1 MSKKK
6 YIDADQLLERLSDMR
21 GDLSEEPQYDEGF
34 KDCLDEIEATIK
46 YNFPLVDVEEVQHDI
61 DSYGKTKTSELMI
74 VVGGSKDKPCY
85 SIRYYDLSDN
95 EWHVGFSS
103 YCLQNVIDWKNE
115 CFEIVGDGKD
125 SDKDVALKALLSAL
139 SEVSKYIS
147 KDKLISALRDT
158 SESEQPET
166 GESKQRETAA
176 VDDTNKYIDK
186 DVLVSDLK
194 AANESDR
201 MVYMGVFDIINEQPI
216 ADVKEVRYGRWERR
230 LAEKNGIAEMK
241 SVCSECGK
249 PNKRY
254 APPYCPHCGA
264 RMDSVTM
271 VLSEKELNSGK

>member
-46 YNFPLVDVEEVQHDI
+46 YNFPLVDVVLHDI
-61 DSYGKTKTSELMI
+61 DSCCRDKISETNGKTKTSELMI
-74 VVGGSKDKPCY
+74 IVNGPADNPYY

-103 YCLQNVIDWKNE
+103 YCLQYVISWKNE
-115 CFEIVGDGKD
+115 YFEVVGDGKD
-125 SDKDVALKALLSAL
+125 SDEDATLKALLSAL
-139 SEVSKYIS
+139 SEVSKYIG
-147 KDKLISALRDT
+147 KDKLISALR
-158 SESEQPET
+158 ET

-230 LAEKNGIAEMK
+230 LVEKNGITEMK

-254 APPYCPHCGA
+254 TPPYCPHCGA